1 MSELGYLRQRI
12 CEQLQVATAR
22 RDLGRRHL
30 GQRMREVSDA
40 AKQFNVEAA
49 SVVQEVIVPRMQL
62 VVELLKNAE
71 LVALDAQR
79 PFRVQ
84 TRFRHSEELMGPG
97 VSELSI
103 EGRADR
109 YDRLTIHSSLRLNP
123 ESLHASST
131 RASWFGFPVKHQAV
145 AAWIDAQILKC
156 VERIAVWNG
165 SMVIA

>member
-1 MSELGYLRQRI
+1 
-12 CEQLQVATAR
+12 
-22 RDLGRRHL
+22 
-30 GQRMREVSDA
+30 MREVSDA

-84 TRFRHSEELMGPG
+84 TRFRYSEELLGPG
-97 VSELSI
+97 VFELSI
-103 EGRADR
+103 EGRADG
-109 YDRLTIHSSLRLNP
+109 YDRLTIHSSLRLYP

-131 RASWFGFPVKHQAV
+131 SASSFGFPVKHQAV
-145 AAWIDAQILKC
+145 C
-156 VERIAVWNG
+156 
-165 SMVIA
+165 